1 MSKVIDFPFKKT
13 TSLTEDVTHFCEVV
27 EVCLKIKQEFSLL
40 KKKVLVEG
48 IEAVTDQDVV
58 RLKKLNL
65 QLNLLCDIYGFK
77 IE

>member
-40 KKKVLVEG
+40 KKRFWWRG
-48 IEAVTDQDVV
+48 
-58 RLKKLNL
+58 LKLSQIKML
-65 QLNLLCDIYGFK
+65 
-77 IE
+77 